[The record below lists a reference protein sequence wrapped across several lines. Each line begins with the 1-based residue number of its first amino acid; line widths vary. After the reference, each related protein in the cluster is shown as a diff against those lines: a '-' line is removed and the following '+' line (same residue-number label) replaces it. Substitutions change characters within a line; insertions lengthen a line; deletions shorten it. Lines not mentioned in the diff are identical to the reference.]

1 MSLSTSF
8 VGRSLRS
15 RPARIRYRRLTTL
28 LPSRHALLALL
39 LPLLGLVGCGCEA
52 TAAKKAAPAAPSA
65 ESVVN
70 SVRTFTITG
79 NDAMR
84 FSVTEITA
92 APGEKLRLTL
102 RNIGSMPKAAMGHN
116 LVVLHAG
123 ADAQDYAVA
132 AIAAKATDYLP
143 PALADQVL
151 AATKM
156 LGPGESDTIEFTLP
170 ATPGVCPFVCS
181 FPAHFLAG
189 MKGVIRVVAPAAAD
203 SAAAPAA
210 SAP

>member
-1 MSLSTSF
+1 MRFRPSRISNFRLSALIS
-8 VGRSLRS
+8 S
-15 RPARIRYRRLTTL
+15 RP
-28 LPSRHALLALL
+28 ALLALL
-39 LPLLGLVGCGCEA
+39 LPWFGLVGCGGEA

-70 SVRTFTITG
+70 GVRTFTITG

-116 LVVLHAG
+116 LVVLYAK
-123 ADAQDYAVA
+123 ADAQAYSVA

-170 ATPGVCPFVCS
+170 ATPGVYPFVCS
-181 FPAHFLAG
+181 FPAHYLAG
-189 MKGVIRVVAPAAAD
+189 MKGVLRVVAPAAAD

>member
-1 MSLSTSF
+1 M
-8 VGRSLRS
+8 
-15 RPARIRYRRLTTL
+15 TTL
-28 LPSRHALLALL
+28 ISSRSALLALL
-39 LPLLGLVGCGCEA
+39 LPLLGLVGCGGSEA
-52 TAAKKAAPAAPSA
+52 PAAKKAAPAAPSA
-65 ESVVN
+65 ESIGDG
-70 SVRTFTITG
+70 VRTITITG

-92 APGEKLRLTL
+92 APGQKLRLTL

-116 LVVLHAG
+116 LVVLQAG
-123 ADAQDYAVA
+123 TDAQAYSTA
-132 AIAAKATDYLP
+132 AIQAKATDYLP
-143 PALADQVL
+143 PALGDQVL

-170 ATPGVCPFVCS
+170 ATPGVYPFVCS
-181 FPAHFLAG
+181 FPAHYLAG

>member
-1 MSLSTSF
+1 MLNPTS
-8 VGRSLRS
+8 S
-15 RPARIRYRRLTTL
+15 RL
-28 LPSRHALLALL
+28 ALLALM
-39 LPLLGLVGCGCEA
+39 LPLLGLVGCGGGGEQP
-52 TAAKKAAPAAPSA
+52 AAKKAAPAAPSA
-65 ESVVN
+65 ETIVDGI
-70 SVRTFTITG
+70 RTFEITG

-92 APGEKLRLTL
+92 APGETLRITL

-123 ADAQDYAVA
+123 SDAQAYCTAAVQ
-132 AIAAKATDYLP
+132 AKATDYLP

-156 LGPGESDTIEFTLP
+156 LGPRESDTIEFTLP
-170 ATPGVCPFVCS
+170 TTPGIYPFVCS
-181 FPAHFLAG
+181 FPAHYLAG
-189 MKGVIRVVAPAAAD
+189 MKGVIRVLAPAAAD
-203 SAAAPAA
+203 SAAAPAV